1 MVSNYLTLNQR
12 HSCISTA
19 KTEYSDLNQAFHMEI
34 WNAAGNEKM
43 KMLLCN
49 MWNGLS
55 MGYKVT
61 EAEYAAIS
69 IHEHK
74 EILQAL
80 EQNNEELT
88 RQRMR
93 KHIIR
98 SMENMLTRYLP
109 DTTA

>member
-1 MVSNYLTLNQR
+1 
-12 HSCISTA
+12 
-19 KTEYSDLNQAFHMEI
+19 
-34 WNAAGNEKM
+34 M

-69 IHEHK
+69 IYEHK

-80 EQNNEELT
+80 EQNNEELA
-88 RQRMR
+88 RLRMR
-93 KHIIR
+93 EHIIR

-109 DTTA
+109 DTTP